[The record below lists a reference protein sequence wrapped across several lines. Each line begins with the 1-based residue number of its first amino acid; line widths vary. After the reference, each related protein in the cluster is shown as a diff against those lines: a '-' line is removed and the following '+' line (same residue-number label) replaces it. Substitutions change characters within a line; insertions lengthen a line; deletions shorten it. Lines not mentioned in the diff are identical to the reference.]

1 MKNFDFYLDQKSTI
15 WYRTNFSV
23 EAETEEEAKQKAI
36 EMVKSN
42 AVAEIP
48 WECMEDTIELM
59 DVSENDNQCT
69 EDLLYGT
76 DSFWNNTIVEV

>member
-1 MKNFDFYLDQKSTI
+1 MKNFDFYLDQKATK

-36 EMVKSN
+36 EMAKSN
-42 AVAEIP
+42 AVSEMP
-48 WECMEDTIELM
+48 WECLDDTVELM
-59 DVSENDNQCT
+59 DVSENDNQST
-69 EDLLYGT
+69 EDLFYGT